1 MKKVMYLLLVVAV
14 AVIVN
19 GTVGHTARGQA
30 AATAHMGNPKITQG
44 DNMSVDVTLDQGS
57 NLDGS
62 VYVQAFP
69 DGSTDNA
76 VGLSC
81 GVEASQTKCQA
92 GARMPLD
99 AKLGKWVIAKITFTP
114 LSGQPKVLTEH
125 GDVSFEVV
133 PHSGI
138 VLPDS
143 ATISNIK

>member
-1 MKKVMYLLLVVAV
+1 MKKAIYVLPVVA
-14 AVIVN
+14 AVVLLH
-19 GTVGHTARGQA
+19 GAVGYAVHGQA
-30 AATAHMGNPKITQG
+30 AATTHMGNPKITQG
-44 DNMSVDVTLDQGS
+44 DNMSVDVTLDQGA

-69 DGSTDNA
+69 DGSTDNG
-76 VGLSC
+76 VGLGC

-114 LSGQPKVLTEH
+114 VSGQPKVLTEH
-125 GDVSFEVV
+125 GDASFEVV